1 MKEQLITKQDSGQRI
16 DKYLHKLLTNASTGF
31 LFKMMRKKNITLNK
45 KKVTGKEMLKE
56 GDRIQIFF
64 SDETYDKM
72 AGTVSKNSY
81 FEELKKLP
89 YSHVHVIYEDD
100 DILVMNKPVGILSQK
115 SKEGDVSLNEEM
127 LSYLIHTNAI
137 TKSSFDT
144 FHPSVS
150 NRLDRNTS
158 GIILAGKTLQGQQFL
173 SSCLNDRSIKKL
185 YHCIVHG
192 NVTAPAKLDGYLRK
206 DADNKVHLVDSP
218 IEDAK
223 PIKTEYRPLKNGRNL
238 SKLEVHLIT
247 GRTHQIRAHLA
258 SIGHGILGDP
268 KYGDVKKSKDIL
280 ERFHYRFQLLHA
292 YSVTFPDGREFIAPE
307 PPIFRKIE
315 ERYFED

>member
-1 MKEQLITKQDSGQRI
+1 MKEQIITKNDSGQRI
-16 DKYLHKLLTNASTGF
+16 DKYLHKLLMNASTGF

-45 KKVTGKEMLKE
+45 KKATGKEVLKE

-72 AGTVSKNSY
+72 CGKAEKNSY
-81 FEELKKLP
+81 FEEL
-89 YSHVHVIYEDD
+89 SGCSFEHVHVIYEDE
-100 DILVMNKPVGILSQK
+100 DILVLNKPVGILSQK

-127 LSYLIHTNAI
+127 LSYLIHTGEL
-137 TKSSFDT
+137 TEESFRT

-158 GIILAGKTLQGQQFL
+158 GIILAGKTLHGQQYL
-173 SSCLNDRSIKKL
+173 SGCLNDRSIKKL

-192 NVTAPAKLDGYLRK
+192 EVNSPDSLDGYLSK
-206 DADNKVHLVDSP
+206 DENNMVHLSK
-218 IEDAK
+218 EKTLDAK
-223 PIKTEYRPLKNGRNL
+223 RIKTEYRPLASSKRL

-268 KYGDVKKSKDIL
+268 KYGDIEKSRMVLKD
-280 ERFHYRFQLLHA
+280 FNYRFQLLHA
-292 YSVTFPDGREFIAPE
+292 YSVTFPDGREFVAQE
-307 PPIFRKIE
+307 PPVFHKIE
-315 ERYFED
+315 EKYFR